1 MSIERKLNQFEVHLK
16 QLKLQNRHLFR
27 EPLTEKLDEVIAEI
41 EVLRKEIK
49 SSSKKG
55 RAAQLQITANN
66 VKAFREKVNL
76 DLSLEIINNL
86 QFNVLKSELL
96 KRLNKLRK
104 ELYDINLVQ
113 NWEVIGKDYLPKPS
127 WLSNNEQ

>member
-113 NWEVIGKDYLPKPS
+113 NREVIGKDYLPKPS